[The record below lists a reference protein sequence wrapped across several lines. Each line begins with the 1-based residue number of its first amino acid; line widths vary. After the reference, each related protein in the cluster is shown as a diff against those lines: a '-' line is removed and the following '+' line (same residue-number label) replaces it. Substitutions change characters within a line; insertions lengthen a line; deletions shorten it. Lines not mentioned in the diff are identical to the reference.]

1 MVADAVLAI
10 LLPCRFCHTRPD
22 GGLRSAGS
30 SDTRDTEPV
39 CNARIVRFGRR
50 MRRKD
55 FA

>member
-10 LLPCRFCHTRPD
+10 PLPCRFCHTRPY
-22 GGLRSAGS
+22 GGLRSAGP
-30 SDTRDTEPV
+30 SDTRDTEPD

>member
-22 GGLRSAGS
+22 GGLRSAGPT
-30 SDTRDTEPV
+30 DTRDTD
-39 CNARIVRFGRR
+39 VRFGRR